1 MSVSAVTS
9 STAVGT
15 PSASQLAALNSANGA
30 EGGQT
35 TLGQNDFLN
44 LLTTQLENQDPMNP
58 QSDTD
63 FIAQMATFS
72 QLQSMNTL
80 NTNFSSYSSAD
91 SVANAANLIGKTVS
105 VTGTS
110 EGTGTASGAVTGV
123 SVSDGNTELTIGG
136 KDYLASEITSIQAA
150 TSSSTTSSS
159 NN

>member
-1 MSVSAVTS
+1 MSVSAVSS

-15 PSASQLAALNSANGA
+15 PTAAQLAALNSATAA

-80 NTNFSSYSSAD
+80 NTNFSSYSTAD
-91 SVANAANLIGKTVS
+91 SVTNAANLIGKTVS

-123 SVSDGNTELTIGG
+123 SVSGGNTELTIGG

-150 TSSSTTSSS
+150 TSSSSSS
-159 NN
+159 SSTN